1 MHYIG
6 VDVGGMSIKGCLVTK
21 KGKIVARFTLP
32 TNVYDKN
39 YSISEDIRK
48 VIEGTMKAGDR
59 SQTRNRRNGV
69 GESGAD
75 APGSGVCT

>member
-6 VDVGGMSIKGCLVTK
+6 VDVGGMSIKGGLVTK
-21 KGKIVARFTLP
+21 NGKIVARFTLP

-48 VIEGTMKAGDR
+48 VTLPISKASASDSRAR
-59 SQTRNRRNGV
+59 STRC
-69 GESGAD
+69 A
-75 APGSGVCT
+75 A